1 MKKALLIGVLAA
13 TGLMTSCNKQKDI
26 KVTAENDKVFYS
38 VGFMFGQRMKDLKL
52 ADSELAAM
60 TQGLKDAARG
70 TKEQVDLKVYQ
81 PKIREEFQ
89 KRVQAHSKNVKVDGD
104 KFLETFIS
112 EGAKKTA
119 SGLAYKIIKAGEGAK
134 PMATDVVKVHYHG
147 TLIDGTVFD
156 SSVDRGK
163 EVSFPLNRVI
173 KGWTEGLQLIGKGG
187 KIKLVIPSALAY
199 GDHGAPPKI
208 PGGATLI
215 FEVELFDIQKGAPA
229 KAHGAG
235 DGHKHSKKKAKK

>member
-1 MKKALLIGVLAA
+1 MKKGLIVGTIALAA
-13 TGLMTSCNKQKDI
+13 LATGCNKQKDI

-38 VGFMFGQRMKDLKL
+38 VGYMFGQRMKDLKL

-60 TQGLKDAARG
+60 TQGLKDAAKG

-89 KRVQAHSKNVKVDGD
+89 KRAQAHSQSVKVEGE
-104 KFLETFIS
+104 KFLENFIS
-112 EGAKKTA
+112 KEGGKKTA
-119 SGLAYKIIKAGEGAK
+119 SGLAYKVLKAGDATK
-134 PMATDVVKVHYHG
+134 PKATDTVKVHYHG

-156 SSVDRGK
+156 SSVERGK

-187 KIKLVIPSALAY
+187 KIKLVIPSGLAY

-208 PGGATLI
+208 PGGATLV
-215 FEVELFDIQKGAPA
+215 FEVELFDVQAGKPAPKG
-229 KAHGAG
+229 HGSHK
-235 DGHKHSKKKAKK
+235 GHNHK